1 MPVGRGKDIRKPEP
15 VRRSTKGVAV
25 STAVMCCRILVVA
38 STVASCTLLYWGS
51 VCHTGCSGCCYGV
64 LSHST
69 GSWHGCTLLLYKS
82 GDKRNW
88 QTRGPLPFTLKC
100 IRYCDHHVILML
112 VRRFAR
118 SGVCARLM
126 NCMCWNWPVVS
137 KYMSCPRDGSVI
149 YIYAQKNK
157 SKASELLMYIHTY
170 TLFSTKA
177 CTPCFAWEQLYMY
190 RGHSAVHPTI
200 WTSSCKAAGIHRQW
214 YAKLL
219 WQSPEALYSKKQQ
232 KEKNIIKLL

>member
-149 YIYAQKNK
+149 YIYMHKKTSLRPVSCWCISTHIPCSLPRHVHHVLHGNNCTCIEDILLSIPLYEPPLVRQQVFTGNDMQNCSGNHQKHYTQKSNK
-157 SKASELLMYIHTY
+157 
-170 TLFSTKA
+170 
-177 CTPCFAWEQLYMY
+177 
-190 RGHSAVHPTI
+190 
-200 WTSSCKAAGIHRQW
+200 
-214 YAKLL
+214 
-219 WQSPEALYSKKQQ
+219 KK
-232 KEKNIIKLL
+232 KI